1 MQPERRREVPVSAG
15 EPVSVAEVAAAPR
28 YVWVPPIEDESWYV
42 ETLELCEAGGLFLDH
57 WQRMITRALMGRKL
71 DGRWSCFEVAG
82 SVPRQN
88 GKGAIFEA
96 RLAAGLFVTDERFL
110 MHSAHRTD
118 TSLDAMRRL
127 LDFIEAADLT
137 SRIKRVRNTNGQEG
151 IELLDGKRLRF
162 RTRNKGGGRG
172 FSADFL
178 GADECMDYPEFAH
191 AALLPT
197 LSARPN
203 PQVLYMGSAVDQET
217 HDNGLVFARLRRRGI
232 AGDDPSLAWFEW
244 SAPFDHPDEVDDEAA
259 LDPAVWR
266 AANPALGIRIQ
277 EEYVGNEQRSLD
289 ARSFAVERLGVGDW
303 PDPDGRVDAPFTVAE
318 WDELSDQGSQLERP
332 VCVAFDV
339 SPERRT
345 AIAVAGRN
353 SAGEWHVEVHYHRQG
368 TGWVAGVLERM
379 ALQDGVDAIVCDS
392 VGPASSLLV
401 PLEEAGVRVETVSAT
416 ELGQACG
423 RLVDMVKDKTLR
435 HLGSDELRNAVIG
448 ARVRPIG
455 DGAWAWGRKHSTVDI
470 SPLVAAT
477 LALGAAAGV
486 TSGNLQVF

>member
-1 MQPERRREVPVSAG
+1 VP
-15 EPVSVAEVAAAPR
+15 AAA
-28 YVWVPPIEDESWYV
+28 DLSWYV
-42 ETLELCEAGGLFLDH
+42 EAVELCRSAELVLDG
-57 WQRMITRALMGRKL
+57 WQDDILRALLGRTDEGK
-71 DGRWSCFEVAG
+71 WACFEVAG

-88 GKGAIFEA
+88 GKGCVFEA
-96 RLAAGLFVTDERFL
+96 RLLAGLFITDERFL

-127 LDFIEAADLT
+127 LDAIEAADLT
-137 SRIKRVRNTNGQEG
+137 GKIRRVRNTNGQEG
-151 IELLDGKRLRF
+151 IELLDGRRLRF

-217 HDNGLVFARLRRRGI
+217 HDNGLVFSRLRRRGI
-232 AGDDPSLAWFEW
+232 AGEDPSLAWFEW
-244 SAPFDHPDEVDDEAA
+244 SAAFDHPDELDADAA

-266 AANPALGIRIQ
+266 QANPALGIRIT
-277 EEYVGNEQRSLD
+277 EEYVANEQRSLD

-303 PDPDGRVDAPFTVAE
+303 PDPDQDVQRPFSVDA
-318 WDELSDQGSQLERP
+318 WDGLVDSGSVLQP
-332 VCVAFDV
+332 GVTVAFDV

-345 AIAVAGRN
+345 AIAVAGLN
-353 SAGEWHVEVHYHRQG
+353 QSGEWHVEVHHHRQG

-379 ALQDGVDAIVCDS
+379 WDGGLVDAIYCDS

-401 PLEEAGVRVETVSAT
+401 TLQEAGIRVETVT
-416 ELGQACG
+416 TGELGQCCG
-423 RLVDMVKDKTLR
+423 RLVDMVNDQRLK

-448 ARVRPIG
+448 ARTRPIG

-477 LALGAAAGV
+477 IAVGVAVGVAGSEV
-486 TSGNLQVF
+486 AIF

>member
-1 MQPERRREVPVSAG
+1 MQPFGRGEVNAAEGQPM
-15 EPVSVAEVAAAPR
+15 SVIECAPPR
-28 YVWVPPIEDESWYV
+28 YRSVPELGDLSWHM
-42 ETLELCEAGGLFLDH
+42 ETLELCGSAGLLLDR
-57 WQRMITRALMGRKL
+57 WQQDILAALLSRGA
-71 DGRWSCFEVAG
+71 DGRWTCFEVGGA
-82 SVPRQN
+82 VPRQN
-88 GKGAIFEA
+88 GKGEVFGP
-96 RLAAGLFVTDERFL
+96 RLLAGLFITDESFL

-127 LDFIEAADLT
+127 LDSIEAADLNAKV
-137 SRIKRVRNTNGQEG
+137 KRVRNTNGQEG
-151 IELLDGKRLRF
+151 IEMMDGRRLRF

-244 SAPFDHPDEVDDEAA
+244 SAAFDHPDEIEPEAA
-259 LDPAVWR
+259 LDPGVWR
-266 AANPALGIRIQ
+266 QANPALGIRIT

-303 PDPDGRVDAPFTVAE
+303 PDPDQDVARPFTVDA
-318 WDELSDQGSQLERP
+318 WDSLLDEKSQLEPP
-332 VCVAFDV
+332 VTVAFDV

-345 AIAVAGRN
+345 AIAAAGQN
-353 SAGEWHVEVHYHRQG
+353 QNGDWHVEVHYHRQG

-379 ALQDGVDAIVCDS
+379 WEGGQVDAIYCDS
-392 VGPASSLLV
+392 VGPASSLIVGLQ
-401 PLEEAGVRVETVSAT
+401 EAGVRVETVNST
-416 ELGQACG
+416 ELGQCCG
-423 RLVDMVKDKTLR
+423 RLVDMVNDETLR

-448 ARVRPIG
+448 ARTRPIG

-470 SPLVAAT
+470 SPLVASTIAVGV
-477 LALGAAAGV
+477 AVGAAG
-486 TSGNLQVF
+486 GLMPIF

>member
-1 MQPERRREVPVSAG
+1 M
-15 EPVSVAEVAAAPR
+15 EVAAPR
-28 YVWVPPIEDESWYV
+28 FEWVPPIADESWFV
-42 ETLELCEAGGLFLDH
+42 EATELCAAGGLVLDG
-57 WQRMITRALMGRKL
+57 WQSRILRALLGRKD
-71 DGRWSCFEVAG
+71 DGRWACFEVAG
-82 SVPRQN
+82 AVPRQN
-88 GKGAIFEA
+88 GKGAVFEA
-96 RLAAGLFVTDERFL
+96 RLAAGLFITDERFL

-127 LDFIEAADLT
+127 LDLIEAADLT
-137 SRIKRVRNTNGQEG
+137 GKIRRVRNTNGQEG
-151 IELLDGKRLRF
+151 IELLDGRRLRF

-217 HDNGLVFARLRRRGI
+217 HDNGLVFSRLRRRGI

-244 SAPFDHPDEVDDEAA
+244 AAPFDHPDELDSEAA
-259 LDPAVWR
+259 VSAAVWR
-266 AANPALGIRIQ
+266 QANPALGIRIT
-277 EEYVGNEQRSLD
+277 EEYVANEQRSLD

-303 PDPDGRVDAPFTVAE
+303 PDPDLVVDRPFTVEA
-318 WDELSDQGSQLERP
+318 WDELRDDKSVLEPP
-332 VCVAFDV
+332 VMVAFDV

-345 AIAVAGRN
+345 AIAAAGMN
-353 SAGEWHVEVHYHRQG
+353 QNGDWHVEVHYHRQG

-379 ALQDGVDAIVCDS
+379 WEGGQVDAIFCDS
-392 VGPASSLLV
+392 VGPASSLIATLQ
-401 PLEEAGVRVETVSAT
+401 EAGVRVETVNTT

-423 RLVDMVKDKTLR
+423 RLVDMVNDKTLR
-435 HLGSDELRNAVIG
+435 HLGSEELRNAVIG
-448 ARVRPIG
+448 ARIRPIG

-470 SPLVAAT
+470 SPLVASTIAVGV
-477 LALGAAAGV
+477 AVGVAGSEV
-486 TSGNLQVF
+486 AIF

>member
-1 MQPERRREVPVSAG
+1 M
-15 EPVSVAEVAAAPR
+15 SVAEVAAPR
-28 YVWVPPIEDESWYV
+28 YEWVPQIEDESWYR
-42 ETLELCEAGGLFLDH
+42 EAIELCGSAGLVLDG
-57 WQRMITRALMGRKL
+57 WQKKIVRALLGRKA
-71 DGRWSCFEVAG
+71 DGRWACFEVAG

-88 GKGAIFEA
+88 GKGEVFTT
-96 RLAAGLFVTDERFL
+96 RLAAGLFITDERFL

-137 SRIKRVRNTNGQEG
+137 SRVKRVRNTNGQEG
-151 IELLDGKRLRF
+151 IELMDGRRLRF

-244 SAPFDHPDEVDDEAA
+244 SAGFDHPEEIDGESA
-259 LDPAVWR
+259 LSPVVWR
-266 AANPALGIRIQ
+266 QANPALGIRIT

-303 PDPDGRVDAPFTVAE
+303 PDPDQDVDRPFSIDA
-318 WDELSDQGSQLERP
+318 WDALADENSRMQPP
-332 VCVAFDV
+332 VTVAFDV

-345 AIAVAGRN
+345 AIAAAGQN
-353 SAGEWHVEVHYHRQG
+353 QDGEWHVEVHYHRQG

-379 ALQDGVDAIVCDS
+379 WEGGQVDAIYCDS

-401 PLEEAGVRVETVSAT
+401 TLQEAGVKVETVNST
-416 ELGQACG
+416 ELGQCCG
-423 RLVDMVKDKTLR
+423 RLVDMVNDNTLR

-448 ARVRPIG
+448 ARTRPIG
-455 DGAWAWGRKHSTVDI
+455 DGSWAWGRKHSTVDI

-477 LALGAAAGV
+477 IAVGAAVGVAGD
-486 TSGNLQVF
+486 LMPIF